1 MVSIASA
8 NLSLRLRVMAVC
20 GGLFFLN
27 CWSSTWRVLFRSLKW
42 NEMSARVFFISLH
55 SGFWMGDVL
64 EWWSMTVRVVWAE
77 VSVVSM
83 GRLVCRLWG
92 GEEADDGSWV
102 SLSDDETDS
111 GDWMVADGLGWGS
124 SSCTGV
130 SVCSS
135 SWEGGVLQ
143 HAMVFPLG
151 HR

>member
-1 MVSIASA
+1 MFIMVSIASA

-20 GGLFFLN
+20 GGLFF
-27 CWSSTWRVLFRSLKW
+27 FRSLKW
-42 NEMSARVFFISLH
+42 NEMSAQVFFISLH

-83 GRLVCRLWG
+83 GRHVCRLWG

-102 SLSDDETDS
+102 SLSDDEMDS

-135 SWEGGVLQ
+135 SWYERGGVLQ